1 MNRFDKYLFGELMKG
16 IIKIFSIVF
25 LITIFVFPS
34 GKKTITF
41 KSEDGVTITA
51 DIYMA
56 HDKTAPFI
64 LLFHQA
70 GWSRGEYI
78 EIAPKLNSMGFN
90 CIAIDQRSGN
100 GVNGVK
106 NMTKLSA
113 EKMNKGTSYIDAL
126 TDIESAISYSKQH
139 FVKGKLIIWGS
150 SYSAAL
156 VLKFAGDN
164 PKTIDGVLSFSPG
177 EYFEKAGK
185 SKTYI
190 IRSAKNI
197 TCPVFITSAKA
208 EKENWWSI
216 YNAIASRDK
225 TWFLPKTQGNHG
237 SRALFEKFD
246 DSKAYWDAV
255 KSFLGKYFG
264 E

>member
-246 DSKAYWDAV
+246 DHQVYWDAV
-255 KSFLGKYFG
+255 KNFLDKYFSK
-264 E
+264 